1 MLKRVEYFSQA
12 REGVALETVYGL
24 ASRAAAT
31 NRRRGITGWMNYDG
45 VCFFQ
50 CLEGDASVVDSLYQA
65 IIADPRHHDI
75 VTLSNEAV
83 DQREFNDWS
92 MHFSADS
99 IPGLTADTFGCED
112 GSLIDRGS
120 GAPNRGEDGEA
131 TDTRTLLSLTD
142 VVLLGGDRA
151 LAGSEAICPAIEA
164 AGRRWLTMVFNTFV
178 GHMLDRQF
186 ASVNEIAATIVE
198 MSLLGNRRG
207 PAVLPNLRAF
217 LGRRYDLSQDEI
229 VKAARTINCAVHG
242 RGDALDG
249 VDTAQ
254 LMTAITT
261 VTAAIRG
268 LADVERG
275 ALRKPATRRMLV
287 NTCRAALRGGVEPAP
302 AAGVKGASAWLD
314 TLIAQSR
321 VPTAARGFALGDARF
336 ED

>member
-12 REGVALETVYGL
+12 REEVALETVYGL
-24 ASRAAAT
+24 ASRAAAN

-50 CLEGDASVVDSLYQA
+50 CLEGDESVVDSLYKA
-65 IIADPRHHDI
+65 IVADPRHHDI
-75 VTLSNEAV
+75 VTLSNDAV
-83 DQREFNDWS
+83 DRREFNDWS

-99 IPGLTADTFGCED
+99 IPGLTPDAVDRAG
-112 GSLIDRGS
+112 GSLNGQRA
-120 GAPNRGEDGEA
+120 GAPGLGDPGEA
-131 TDTRTLLSLTD
+131 TDTLTLLSLTD

-151 LAGSEAICPAIEA
+151 LGASEAITPAVEA

-178 GHMLDRQF
+178 GHMLNRQF
-186 ASVNEIAATIVE
+186 ASLHEIAAAIVE

-207 PAVLPNLRAF
+207 PAVLPNLKTF
-217 LGRRYDLSQDEI
+217 LGRRYDLSQEEI
-229 VKAARTINCAVHG
+229 VRAARTIHCAVHG

-249 VDTAQ
+249 VETAQ

-275 ALRKPATRRMLV
+275 ALRKPGTRRMLI
-287 NTCRAALRGGVEPAP
+287 NTCRAALNGGVEPAP
-302 AAGVKGASAWLD
+302 AAGMKGATAWLD

-321 VPTAARGFALGDARF
+321 VPAAARGFALGDARF